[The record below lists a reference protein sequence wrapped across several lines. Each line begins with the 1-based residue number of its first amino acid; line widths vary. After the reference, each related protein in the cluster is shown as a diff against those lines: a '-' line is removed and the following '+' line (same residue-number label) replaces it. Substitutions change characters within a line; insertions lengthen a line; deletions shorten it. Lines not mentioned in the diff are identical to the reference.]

1 MARDT
6 LNGVAQSWL
15 AGYVDTLGFVT
26 LSGLFTAHVTGN
38 FVLLGRTLVQPGG
51 DVLLKLLAFPA
62 FVLGVLAAQLLLTRP
77 STSSLRHAWCLQLL
91 LLLAAAGCAWL
102 AAPIVRPDT
111 AAAMAS
117 GLLCA
122 TAMGVQN
129 AYGKLLQ
136 AKLPASTVM
145 TGNVTQLVLD
155 SARAVRSGERPPAT
169 TAALLYTVLAFAAG
183 AAAGALA
190 STWGLALAL
199 LPPCLLLAGLA
210 GQALWAK
217 A

>member
-1 MARDT
+1 MAPDK
-6 LNGVAQSWL
+6 LHGVAQSWL

-51 DVLLKLLAFPA
+51 EVLLKLLAFPA
-62 FVLGVLAAQLLLTRP
+62 FVLGVLAAQWLLRRADTYL
-77 STSSLRHAWCLQLL
+77 LRRAWCLQLL
-91 LLLAAAGCAWL
+91 LLLAAAASAWL
-102 AAPIVRPDT
+102 AAPIVHADSGP
-111 AAAMAS
+111 AMAS

-122 TAMGVQN
+122 AAMGVQN

-155 SARAVRSGERPPAT
+155 GAAALYCRQRPAPA
-169 TAALLYTVLAFAAG
+169 TAALLYTVLAFALG
-183 AAAGALA
+183 AASGALA
-190 STWGLALAL
+190 SLWGLGPAL
-199 LPPCLLLAGLA
+199 LPPCLLLMLLA
-210 GQALWAK
+210 WQATA
-217 A
+217 